1 MHNWLQGCNLA
12 KWKAALRLD
21 KLWKTQMNHN
31 LLFVYQTV
39 VCVIP
44 QAFLSAFR
52 IVISM
57 QKMLNRARVN
67 PYLLFFFF
75 LSIWDV
81 RKDELRCVTVLC
93 KKKKKKGSWGH
104 NLYLKH
110 KFLGILPFFRL
121 IYPQPLRSF
130 AAAFRPF
137 LYGSFALPFHFFL
150 SLFSSLCDSC
160 CLVCHLY
167 LFSAV
172 LFSLFSFVSPNYL
185 LVPRSLHATN

>member
-1 MHNWLQGCNLA
+1 
-12 KWKAALRLD
+12 
-21 KLWKTQMNHN
+21 MNHN

-67 PYLLFFFF
+67 PYLLFFF